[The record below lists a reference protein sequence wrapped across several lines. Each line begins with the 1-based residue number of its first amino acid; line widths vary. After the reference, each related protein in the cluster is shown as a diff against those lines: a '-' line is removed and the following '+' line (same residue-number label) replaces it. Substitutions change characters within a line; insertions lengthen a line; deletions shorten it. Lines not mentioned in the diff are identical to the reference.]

1 MKTVSKAHKQ
11 YWMQGKSSTLACH
24 DNDDNNKYTQDQ
36 EQRFEVSNPYL
47 HDDFYSTKVYGNSF
61 QSIREM
67 VSLVI
72 KKWIIG
78 VHSVLFIPKRSKSW
92 CSFCPHFF
100 LQKCQSYRNTEA
112 YYKEQLHTLHSDSPG
127 GNILPYL
134 FSLSHVYMHTR
145 VRLRVHTHTLTHT
158 PQ

>member
-1 MKTVSKAHKQ
+1 
-11 YWMQGKSSTLACH
+11 MQGKSSTLACH

-72 KKWIIG
+72 KKMNYWCPLG
-78 VHSVLFIPKRSKSW
+78 PFHSETKQIMM
-92 CSFCPHFF
+92 FF
-100 LQKCQSYRNTEA
+100 LSPLFPPKMSKLQKY
-112 YYKEQLHTLHSDSPG
+112 
-127 GNILPYL
+127 
-134 FSLSHVYMHTR
+134 
-145 VRLRVHTHTLTHT
+145 
-158 PQ
+158 